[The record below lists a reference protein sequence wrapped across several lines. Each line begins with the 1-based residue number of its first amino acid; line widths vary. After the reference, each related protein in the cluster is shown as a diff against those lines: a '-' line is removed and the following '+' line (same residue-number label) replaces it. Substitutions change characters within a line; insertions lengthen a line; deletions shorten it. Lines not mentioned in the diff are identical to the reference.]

1 MAAGQERGNMIKID
15 DNGITEIDGNVID
28 ICTQAI
34 IGVAM
39 VQQFFKQNEPFM
51 LNVFNK
57 QLKQAI
63 EGKYINDND
72 FTIITREASDDLK
85 SMAEK
90 MMRDITGES

>member
-1 MAAGQERGNMIKID
+1 MAVGQEGGNMIKIN

-34 IGVAM
+34 IGAAL
-39 VQQFFKQNEPFM
+39 VQQFFKQNSPFM
-51 LNVFNK
+51 LNIFND
-57 QLKQAI
+57 QLKRVV
-63 EGKYINDND
+63 EGKYIHDND
-72 FTIITREASDDLK
+72 FTIINQASDDLK

>member
-1 MAAGQERGNMIKID
+1 MIKIN
-15 DNGITEIDGNVID
+15 DNGSTEIDGNLID

-34 IGVAM
+34 IGAAM

-57 QLKQAI
+57 QLKQIA

-72 FTIITREASDDLK
+72 FIITNPEASDDMK